1 MGEYVSDNAVERLM
15 DELTVNR
22 AKRREIQGMS
32 RQDLQR
38 YLVNLY
44 RAGFE
49 DGAEAIQ
56 KHLNVIAER
65 KQAQESDVEE
75 VSIGWDEVLGVI
87 ADVKGIGPK
96 LIGAIDAKLREVY

>member
-1 MGEYVSDNAVERLM
+1 MGEYVSDNTIEQLAR
-15 DELTVNR
+15 ELNVNW
-22 AKRREIQGMS
+22 ALRREIQGMS
-32 RQDLQR
+32 REELQR

-44 RAGFE
+44 LVGFE
-49 DGAEAIQ
+49 DGAAAIQ

-65 KQAQESDVEE
+65 KQAKEADVEE

-96 LIGAIDAKLREVY
+96 LLEAIDSKLREVY